1 MDYSYTQDRELS
13 WLKFN
18 ERVLNEV
25 KNKDMPLL
33 ERLKF
38 LEIYTNNLDEF
49 YMVRVGTI
57 FDMNI
62 FKPDKRDSR
71 SNMTPAEQLAAINH
85 EVRKLEKTKV
95 LYYKDI
101 MSDLEEIK
109 IHHMNI
115 EILGNKDKEYLK
127 SYFELRVFP
136 FLTPMV
142 IGKQHPFP
150 HIPNK
155 ELHVLVSLSRKD
167 KGFFGI
173 IPIPSNLERVI
184 YLNNKKT
191 RYILLEDLISYYCS
205 DIFTN
210 YHMKS
215 KAVIAVTR
223 SADIDPD
230 DDMFEKHDDYIE
242 HMKKVLKMRGR
253 LHPLRIEA
261 YGELPDD
268 LADFITKKL
277 DMDKKNIFSD
287 SVPLNLKYFYE
298 IIDNIPEEIREKHT
312 YGKYVPAKA
321 NMFYPG
327 TSVVKQIQQQDKM
340 LFFPYESIDPFLQL
354 LKECSEDK
362 ETVSIKITI
371 YRLAKNAK
379 IVDYLCKAAENGKEV
394 LVLMELRARFD
405 EANNINYSQKLE
417 DAGVTVIY
425 GMENYKVHSKI
436 CLITRKTHKGVSYI
450 TQIGTGNYN
459 ETTSKIYTDFS
470 LMTASREIG
479 EDAVMFFQN
488 ITMFNLNGIYNHLLV
503 SPTSLK
509 STILDKI
516 KNESRKAENGQSCG
530 IFMKMNSLTDRDVI
544 NALKDASVA
553 GVPVFLLIRGI
564 CCIRPG
570 VEGKTKNIHI
580 ESIVGRFL
588 EHTRI
593 YLFGDISD
601 VSQQWDI
608 DLYISSADMMT
619 RNTER
624 RIEVAVPV
632 YDSEI
637 RDRILK
643 IIAVLKKDNVNAKVL
658 LSNDEYTE
666 KSHDIQRFDSQEF
679 LLSYYKSHEPSHNL
693 RQNNG
698 LLDKLKSIL
707 NKRHP

>member
-1 MDYSYTQDRELS
+1 
-13 WLKFN
+13 
-18 ERVLNEV
+18 
-25 KNKDMPLL
+25 
-33 ERLKF
+33 
-38 LEIYTNNLDEF
+38 
-49 YMVRVGTI
+49 
-57 FDMNI
+57 
-62 FKPDKRDSR
+62 
-71 SNMTPAEQLAAINH
+71 
-85 EVRKLEKTKV
+85 
-95 LYYKDI
+95 
-101 MSDLEEIK
+101 
-109 IHHMNI
+109 
-115 EILGNKDKEYLK
+115 
-127 SYFELRVFP
+127 
-136 FLTPMV
+136 
-142 IGKQHPFP
+142 
-150 HIPNK
+150 
-155 ELHVLVSLSRKD
+155 
-167 KGFFGI
+167 
-173 IPIPSNLERVI
+173 
-184 YLNNKKT
+184 
-191 RYILLEDLISYYCS
+191 
-205 DIFTN
+205 
-210 YHMKS
+210 
-215 KAVIAVTR
+215 
-223 SADIDPD
+223 
-230 DDMFEKHDDYIE
+230 
-242 HMKKVLKMRGR
+242 
-253 LHPLRIEA
+253 
-261 YGELPDD
+261 
-268 LADFITKKL
+268 
-277 DMDKKNIFSD
+277 
-287 SVPLNLKYFYE
+287 
-298 IIDNIPEEIREKHT
+298 
-312 YGKYVPAKA
+312 
-321 NMFYPG
+321 
-327 TSVVKQIQQQDKM
+327 
-340 LFFPYESIDPFLQL
+340 
-354 LKECSEDK
+354 
-362 ETVSIKITI
+362 
-371 YRLAKNAK
+371 
-379 IVDYLCKAAENGKEV
+379 
-394 LVLMELRARFD
+394 
-405 EANNINYSQKLE
+405 
-417 DAGVTVIY
+417 
-425 GMENYKVHSKI
+425 
-436 CLITRKTHKGVSYI
+436 
-450 TQIGTGNYN
+450 
-459 ETTSKIYTDFS
+459 
-470 LMTASREIG
+470 
-479 EDAVMFFQN
+479 
-488 ITMFNLNGIYNHLLV
+488 MFNLNGIYNHLLV

>member
-25 KNKDMPLL
+25 KNKDIPLL

-57 FDMNI
+57 YDMDLL
-62 FKPDKRDSR
+62 KPKKKDSR
-71 SNMTPAEQLAAINH
+71 SNMTPAEQLVAIDH

-95 LYYKDI
+95 LYYKEI

-109 IHHMNI
+109 IHHM
-115 EILGNKDKEYLK
+115 EIDILSGKDKDYLQ

-155 ELHVLVSLSRKD
+155 ELHILVSLSRKD
-167 KGFFGI
+167 KTFFGI
-173 IPIPSNLERVI
+173 IPVPSNLDRVI

-191 RYILLEDLISYYCS
+191 RYVLLEDLIYHYCDS
-205 DIFTN
+205 IFAN
-210 YHMKS
+210 YQIRS

-230 DDMFEKHDDYIE
+230 DDMFDKHDDYIE

-253 LHPLRIEA
+253 LHPLRIES
-261 YGELPDD
+261 YGDLPDD
-268 LADFITKKL
+268 LAEFITKKL
-277 DMDKKNIFSD
+277 DMKKKDIFSD
-287 SVPLNLKYFYE
+287 NVPLNLKYFYD
-298 IIDNIPEEIREKHT
+298 IIDNMPEEIREKHT
-312 YGKYVPAKA
+312 YGKYIPAKA
-321 NMFYPG
+321 SMFLPG
-327 TSVVKQIQQQDKM
+327 VPVIKQIQQKDRL

-354 LKECSEDK
+354 LSECADDK
-362 ETVSIKITI
+362 DTISIKITI
-371 YRLAKNAK
+371 YRLARNAK

-405 EANNINYSQKLE
+405 EANNINYSKKLE

-436 CLITRKTHKGVSYI
+436 CLITRRSHKGVSYI

-488 ITMFNLNGIYNHLLV
+488 ITMFNLHGVYDHILV
-503 SPTSLK
+503 SPVSLK
-509 STILDKI
+509 SSMIDKI
-516 KNESRKAENGQSCG
+516 RDEIRKAECGLKCG

-544 NALKDASVA
+544 NALMDASVA

-570 VEGKTKNIHI
+570 VDGKTENIHI

-601 VSQQWDI
+601 SN
-608 DLYISSADMMT
+608 DLSMYISSADMMT

-624 RIEVAVPV
+624 RVEVAVPV
-632 YDSEI
+632 YDSDI
-637 RDRILK
+637 RERIIK
-643 IIAVLKKDNVNAKVL
+643 IISVLKKDNVNSQVL
-658 LSNDEYTE
+658 MSNDQYSE
-666 KSHDIQRFDSQEF
+666 KSQSPERFDSQDF
-679 LLSYYKSHEPSHNL
+679 LLRYYKSHEPSTPLKRGIPIL
-693 RQNNG
+693 RRLKKIDFINN
-698 LLDKLKSIL
+698 
-707 NKRHP
+707 RR

>member
-18 ERVLNEV
+18 ERVLDEV
-25 KNKDMPLL
+25 KNKDIPLL

-57 FDMNI
+57 YDMNI
-62 FKPDKRDSR
+62 FKPNNRDSR
-71 SNMTPAEQLAAINH
+71 SNMTPAEQLSAIDH
-85 EVRKLEKTKV
+85 EVRKLEKTKA

-101 MSDLEEIK
+101 MADLEEIK

-115 EILGNKDKEYLK
+115 DILGGKDKDYLQ
-127 SYFELRVFP
+127 SYFELRIFP

-155 ELHVLVSLSRKD
+155 ELHILVSLVRKD
-167 KGFFGI
+167 KTFFGI
-173 IPIPSNLERVI
+173 IPIPSNLDRVI
-184 YLNNKKT
+184 YLNDKKT
-191 RYILLEDLISYYCS
+191 RYVLLEDLIYYYCKS
-205 DIFTN
+205 IFTN
-210 YHMKS
+210 YDVKS

-253 LHPLRIEA
+253 LHPLRIEV
-261 YGELPDD
+261 YGDIPDEL
-268 LADFITKKL
+268 AVFITKKL
-277 DMDKKNIFSD
+277 DMSKKDIFAD
-287 SVPLNLKYFYE
+287 SVPLNLKYFYD
-298 IIDNIPEEIREKHT
+298 IIDEIPEEIREKYT

-321 NMFYPG
+321 SMFLPG
-327 TSVVKQIQQQDKM
+327 VSVIRQIQQKDRL

-362 ETVSIKITI
+362 DTISIKITI
-371 YRLAKNAK
+371 YRLARNAK

-405 EANNINYSQKLE
+405 EANNINYSKKLE
-417 DAGVTVIY
+417 DAGATVIY

-436 CLITRKTHKGVSYI
+436 CLITRRSHKGVSYI

-488 ITMFNLNGIYNHLLV
+488 ITMFNLNGVYKHLLV

-516 KNESRKAENGQSCG
+516 RDEIRKAEHGQTCG

-570 VEGKTKNIHI
+570 VENKTDNIHI

-593 YLFGDISD
+593 YLFGDVTENESTD
-601 VSQQWDI
+601 FDM
-608 DLYISSADMMT
+608 YISSADMMT

-624 RIEVAVPV
+624 RVEVAVPI
-632 YDSEI
+632 YDSDI
-637 RDRILK
+637 RRKILK
-643 IIAVLKKDNVNAKVL
+643 IIAVLKRDNVNAQIL
-658 LSNDEYTE
+658 MSNDVYKE
-666 KSHDIQRFDSQEF
+666 KSQDTQRLDSQEF
-679 LLSYYKSHEPSHNL
+679 LLSYYKSHEPSNSA
-693 RQNNG
+693 NNRVSF
-698 LLDKLKSIL
+698 LKKLMKIF
-707 NKRHP
+707 KTRP

>member
-18 ERVLNEV
+18 ERVLDEV
-25 KNKDMPLL
+25 KNKDIPLL

-57 FDMNI
+57 YDMNI
-62 FKPDKRDSR
+62 FKPNNRDSR
-71 SNMTPAEQLAAINH
+71 SNMTPAEQLSAIDH
-85 EVRKLEKTKV
+85 EVRKLEKTKA

-101 MSDLEEIK
+101 MADLEEIK

-115 EILGNKDKEYLK
+115 DILGGKDKDYLQ

-155 ELHVLVSLSRKD
+155 ELHILVSLVRKD
-167 KGFFGI
+167 KTFFGI
-173 IPIPSNLERVI
+173 IPIPSNLDRVI
-184 YLNNKKT
+184 YLNDKKT
-191 RYILLEDLISYYCS
+191 RYVLLEDLIYYYCKN
-205 DIFTN
+205 IFTN
-210 YHMKS
+210 YDVKS

-253 LHPLRIEA
+253 LHPLRIEV
-261 YGELPDD
+261 YGDIPDEL
-268 LADFITKKL
+268 AVFITKKL
-277 DMDKKNIFSD
+277 DMSKKDIFAD
-287 SVPLNLKYFYE
+287 SVPLNLKYFYD
-298 IIDNIPEEIREKHT
+298 IIDEIPEEIREKYT

-321 NMFYPG
+321 SMFLPG
-327 TSVVKQIQQQDKM
+327 VSVIRQIQQKDRL

-362 ETVSIKITI
+362 DTISIKITI
-371 YRLAKNAK
+371 YRLARNAK

-405 EANNINYSQKLE
+405 EANNINYSKKLE
-417 DAGVTVIY
+417 DAGATVIY

-436 CLITRKTHKGVSYI
+436 CLITRRSHKGVSYI

-488 ITMFNLNGIYNHLLV
+488 ITMFNLNGVYKHLLV

-516 KNESRKAENGQSCG
+516 RDEIRKAEHGQTCG

-570 VEGKTKNIHI
+570 VENKTDNIHI

-593 YLFGDISD
+593 YLFGDVTENESTD
-601 VSQQWDI
+601 FDM
-608 DLYISSADMMT
+608 YISSADMMT

-624 RIEVAVPV
+624 RVEVAVPI
-632 YDSEI
+632 YDSDI
-637 RDRILK
+637 RRKILK
-643 IIAVLKKDNVNAKVL
+643 IIAVLKRDNVNAQIL
-658 LSNDEYTE
+658 MSNDVYKE
-666 KSHDIQRFDSQEF
+666 KSQDTQRLDSQEF
-679 LLSYYKSHEPSHNL
+679 LLSYYKSHEPSNSA
-693 RQNNG
+693 NNRVSF
-698 LLDKLKSIL
+698 LEKLMKIF
-707 NKRHP
+707 KTRP

>member
-261 YGELPDD
+261 YGELPED

-277 DMDKKNIFSD
+277 DMDRKNIFSD

-298 IIDNIPEEIREKHT
+298 IIDNIPKEIREKHT

-417 DAGVTVIY
+417 DAGATVIY

-488 ITMFNLNGIYNHLLV
+488 ITMFNLNGVYNHLLV

-516 KNESRKAENGQSCG
+516 KNETRKAENGQSCG

-570 VEGKTKNIHI
+570 VEGKTENIHI

-624 RIEVAVPV
+624 RVEVAVPV
-632 YDSEI
+632 YDNDI
-637 RDRILK
+637 RRKILK
-643 IIAVLKKDNVNAKVL
+643 IIAVLKRDNVNAQIL
-658 LSNDEYTE
+658 MSNDVYKE
-666 KSHDIQRFDSQEF
+666 KSQDTQRLDSQEF
-679 LLSYYKSHEPSHNL
+679 LLSYYKSHEPSNSA
-693 RQNNG
+693 NNRVPF
-698 LLDKLKSIL
+698 LEKLMKIF
-707 NKRHP
+707 KTRP